1 MPARAGHPRA
11 LEPHRRRHCRED
23 SRRARHPQAAGFADP
38 VARGAARGEQG
49 LTQGVPLVRLDRV
62 TKRFG
67 EVSAVHEVS
76 LDIEAG
82 EIFALLGPSG
92 CGKTTLMRLIAGFEQ
107 PDEGRV
113 FIGGVDMT
121 DVPPHKRPVNMMFQ
135 SYALFPHMSV
145 EKNIGFG
152 LQQEGAPRAEI
163 TERVAEMLRLVQLEG
178 LGKRRPA
185 QLSGGQKQ
193 RVALAR
199 ALAKRPK
206 LLLLDEPLAALDRK
220 LREQTQFELKEV
232 QRKLGTA
239 FVVVTHDQ
247 EEASVMASRIA
258 VMRAGKL
265 EQIGPPAEIYARPAS
280 RFVAEFIGDI
290 NILEGDAAT
299 AVRPERIRLERGADS
314 PGNALDGIVDDL
326 AFRGSDILYRVR
338 LATGTTLR
346 VVTPNSGDRNTY
358 RRGDKVRVEIPPDA
372 HIPLEH

>member
-1 MPARAGHPRA
+1 
-11 LEPHRRRHCRED
+11 
-23 SRRARHPQAAGFADP
+23 
-38 VARGAARGEQG
+38 
-49 LTQGVPLVRLDRV
+49 LTNDAPLVRLDRV
-62 TKRFG
+62 TKRFAD
-67 EVSAVHEVS
+67 VSAVHDVS
-76 LDIEAG
+76 LDIASG
-82 EIFALLGPSG
+82 EFFALLGPSG

-107 PDEGRV
+107 PDEGRI
-113 FIGGVDMT
+113 FIAGMDMT

-152 LQQEGAPRAEI
+152 LKQEGMPRAEI
-163 TERVAEMLRLVQLEG
+163 AERVAAMLRLVQLDG
-178 LGKRRPA
+178 LAKRRPD

-199 ALAKRPK
+199 ALAKEPK

-232 QRKLGTA
+232 QRRLGTA

-265 EQIGPPAEIYARPAS
+265 EQIGTPAEIYARPAS

-290 NILEGDAAT
+290 NILDGEDVRGEGKLLRAPSEGGSGYLAT
-299 AVRPERIRLERGADS
+299 AVRPERIIIES
-314 PGNALDGIVDDL
+314 DGGGSANGFAAIVDDL
-326 AFRGSDILYRVR
+326 AFRGSDTLYRVR
-338 LATGTTLR
+338 L
-346 VVTPNSGDRNTY
+346 NSGTVLRIVASNSSGSDTFRP
-358 RRGDKVRVEIPPDA
+358 GDKVRVQIPPDA
-372 HIPLEH
+372 YIPLSQ

>member
-1 MPARAGHPRA
+1 LTAGA
-11 LEPHRRRHCRED
+11 
-23 SRRARHPQAAGFADP
+23 
-38 VARGAARGEQG
+38 
-49 LTQGVPLVRLDRV
+49 PLVALDRV

-76 LDIEAG
+76 LDIAPG
-82 EIFALLGPSG
+82 EFFALLGPSG

-107 PDEGRV
+107 PDAGRV
-113 FIGGVDMT
+113 FIAGADMT

-145 EKNIGFG
+145 ENNVAFG
-152 LQQEGAPRAEI
+152 LKQEGMPRADVAK
-163 TERVAEMLRLVQLEG
+163 RVVEMLQLVQLEG
-178 LGKRRPA
+178 LGKRRPD

-232 QRKLGTA
+232 QRRLGTA

-258 VMRAGKL
+258 VMREGEL
-265 EQIGPPAEIYARPAS
+265 EQIGSPAEIYARPAS

-290 NILEGDAAT
+290 NILDRAVKDERELFGASNGSSSDNPAT
-299 AVRPERIRLERGADS
+299 AIRPERILLANDAGIS
-314 PGNALDGIVDDL
+314 GNGLPGIVDDL
-326 AFRGSDILYRVR
+326 AFRGSDTLYRVR
-338 LATGTTLR
+338 LESGTILR
-346 VVTPNSGDRNTY
+346 VVASNSSDRDTYRPGDR
-358 RRGDKVRVEIPPDA
+358 VRVQIPPDA
-372 HIPLEH
+372 CIPLSR

>member
-1 MPARAGHPRA
+1 
-11 LEPHRRRHCRED
+11 
-23 SRRARHPQAAGFADP
+23 
-38 VARGAARGEQG
+38 
-49 LTQGVPLVRLDRV
+49 LTQGVPLVRLERV
-62 TKRFG
+62 TRRFG
-67 EVSAVHEVS
+67 DVSAVHDVS
-76 LDIEAG
+76 LDIAPAEF
-82 EIFALLGPSG
+82 FALLGPSG

-107 PDEGRV
+107 PDEGRI
-113 FIGGVDMT
+113 FIAGVDVT

-135 SYALFPHMSV
+135 SYALFPHMNV

-152 LQQEGAPRAEI
+152 LRQEGMPRAEI
-163 TERVAEMLRLVQLEG
+163 AARVAEMLRLVQLDG
-178 LGKRRPA
+178 LGKRRPD

-232 QRKLGTA
+232 QRRLGTA

-265 EQIGPPAEIYARPAS
+265 EQIGSPAEIYARPAS

-290 NILEGDAAT
+290 NILDGEVKGERELLAAASSDSVRHPAT
-299 AVRPERIRLERGADS
+299 AIRPERILLENDGMSAN
-314 PGNALDGIVDDL
+314 GLTGIVDDL
-326 AFRGSDILYRVR
+326 AFRGSDTLYRVR
-338 LATGTTLR
+338 LESGTILR
-346 VVTPNSGDRNTY
+346 VVASNSSDGDTFRP
-358 RRGDKVRVEIPPDA
+358 GDKVRVQIPPDA
-372 HIPLEH
+372 CIPLSH

>member
-1 MPARAGHPRA
+1 M
-11 LEPHRRRHCRED
+11 
-23 SRRARHPQAAGFADP
+23 
-38 VARGAARGEQG
+38 
-49 LTQGVPLVRLDRV
+49 TQDVPLVRLDRV

-67 EVSAVHEVS
+67 DVSAVHDLN
-76 LDIEAG
+76 LDIAAG
-82 EIFALLGPSG
+82 EFFALLGPSG

-113 FIGGVDMT
+113 FIGGVDVT
-121 DVPPHKRPVNMMFQ
+121 EVPPHRRPVNMMFQ

-145 EKNIGFG
+145 EKNIAFG
-152 LQQEGAPRAEI
+152 LQQERASRAGI
-163 TERVAEMLRLVQLEG
+163 AARVAEMLRLVQLEG
-178 LGKRRPA
+178 LGKRRPD

-232 QRKLGTA
+232 QRRLGTA

-247 EEASVMASRIA
+247 EEASVMASRVA

-265 EQIGPPAEIYARPAS
+265 EQIGTPAEIYARPAS

-290 NILEGDAAT
+290 NILDGHGEAARQTAT
-299 AVRPERIRLERGADS
+299 AIRPERIVLENDAGTSAD
-314 PGNALDGIVDDL
+314 ALVGVVDDL
-326 AFRGSDILYRVR
+326 AFRGSDTLYRVR
-338 LATGTTLR
+338 LESGTILR
-346 VVTPNSGDRNTY
+346 VLTSNSSDRDGYRPGDR
-358 RRGDKVRVEIPPDA
+358 VRVQIPPEA
-372 HIPLEH
+372 CIPLSH

>member
-1 MPARAGHPRA
+1 
-11 LEPHRRRHCRED
+11 
-23 SRRARHPQAAGFADP
+23 
-38 VARGAARGEQG
+38 
-49 LTQGVPLVRLDRV
+49 LTQGDPLVRLHRV

-67 EVSAVHEVS
+67 DLAAVDDVS
-76 LDIEAG
+76 LDIAAG
-82 EIFALLGPSG
+82 EFFALLGPSG

-135 SYALFPHMSV
+135 SYALFPHMNV
-145 EKNIGFG
+145 EKNIAFG
-152 LQQEGAPRAEI
+152 LRQQGASRAEI
-163 TERVAEMLRLVQLEG
+163 AERVAEMLRLVQLEG
-178 LGKRRPA
+178 LGKRRPD

-232 QRKLGTA
+232 QRRLGTA

-247 EEASVMASRIA
+247 EEAIVMASRVA
-258 VMRAGKL
+258 VMRAGQL
-265 EQIGPPAEIYARPAS
+265 EQIGTPAEIYARPAS

-290 NILEGDAAT
+290 NILERDEEGTREIAT
-299 AVRPERIRLERGADS
+299 AIRPERILLENDAGGAPNS
-314 PGNALDGIVDDL
+314 LAGIVDDL
-326 AFRGSDILYRVR
+326 AFRGSDTLYRVR
-338 LATGTTLR
+338 LESGTILR
-346 VVTPNSGDRNTY
+346 VVASNSGGRDAYRPGDRVH
-358 RRGDKVRVEIPPDA
+358 VRIPPEA
-372 HIPLEH
+372 CIPLSH